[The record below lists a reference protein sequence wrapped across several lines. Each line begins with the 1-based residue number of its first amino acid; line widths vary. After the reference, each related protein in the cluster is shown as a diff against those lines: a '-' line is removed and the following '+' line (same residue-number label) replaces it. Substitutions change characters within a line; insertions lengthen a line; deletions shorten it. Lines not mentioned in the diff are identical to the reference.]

1 MTPTFIGIV
10 DKFGFTATFLDDAP
24 PLSRFAFLFLLQFLG
39 GFLSQ
44 QQPKLLLSLRGHETF
59 LGLLRFG
66 GFLHASPDLSAFA
79 LDLLLFPLLF
89 LLTKPQ
95 STYLPPVYKIA
106 RILLFCIL
114 HFFASLFVASLRASS
129 SFFLCKRNDAN
140 QKTNYLDAT

>member
-1 MTPTFIGIV
+1 MMRLLSAALRSCSF
-10 DKFGFTATFLDDAP
+10 FSSSAAFFLN
-24 PLSRFAFLFLLQFLG
+24 SNC
-39 GFLSQ
+39 SQ
-44 QQPKLLLSLRGHETF
+44 QRLLPRPLTHRTTHPKLLLSLRGHETF

-66 GFLHASPDLSAFA
+66 GLLHASPDLSAFA

-95 STYLPPVYKIA
+95 SAYLPPVYKIA